1 MSAEIIS
8 MNDLETY
15 LRRAKAME
23 RKQQAKRYAALVLGA
38 ALMFSAGMLFERLA
52 G

>member
-1 MSAEIIS
+1 MSADIIT
-8 MNDLETY
+8 MDALETY

-23 RKQQAKRYAALVLGA
+23 RNQLAKRYAALVLGA

-52 G
+52 S

>member
-1 MSAEIIS
+1 MSADIIT
-8 MNDLETY
+8 MDALETY

-23 RKQQAKRYAALVLGA
+23 RKQLAKRYAALVLGA

-52 G
+52 S

>member
-1 MSAEIIS
+1 MNAETIT
-8 MNDLETY
+8 MNALETY
-15 LRRAKAME
+15 LRRAKRWE
-23 RKQQAKRYAALVLGA
+23 RKQLTKRYAALVLGA

>member
-1 MSAEIIS
+1 MSAEIIT
-8 MNDLETY
+8 MRALETY

-23 RKQQAKRYAALVLGA
+23 RKQQAKRCAALIMGGA
-38 ALMFSAGMLFERLA
+38 IMFSAGMLFERLA